1 MTRENAARAAFAL
14 AAMVLLLLAAL
25 HVLSPEFDPSWRV
38 VSEYANGRYGWV
50 LSLMFACWALST
62 WALAYAIRP
71 LLTTTAGKTGWWFLV
86 VAGVGDA
93 LAAFFDINQPMHGV
107 AGLLGVVGLPVAA
120 LTISMTLVRNPAW
133 SPAGKQLLWTANLT
147 WIVLLLMVA
156 SLPLMFVTYVH
167 AGGHVP
173 ANGAPLPLGTVL
185 PAGVIALVGYFNRL
199 LIVVYCAWA
208 MVTAWYAAEL
218 NGAGKHASQ

>member
-1 MTRENAARAAFAL
+1 MTSRNAARAAFAL
-14 AAMVLLLLAAL
+14 AAIVLLLLAAL

-38 VSEYANGRYGWV
+38 VSEYANGHYGWV

-62 WALAYAIRP
+62 WALAYAVRSQ
-71 LLTTTAGKTGWWFLV
+71 LTTTAGKIGWWFLV
-86 VAGVGDA
+86 VAGLGEA

-120 LTISMTLVRNPAW
+120 VMISMTLVRNPAW
-133 SPAGKQLLWTANLT
+133 AHARKQLLWTANLT
-147 WIVLLLMVA
+147 WIVVLLMAA
-156 SLPLMFVTYVH
+156 SLPLLFVTYVH

-173 ANGAPLPLGTVL
+173 ANGQPLPLGTVL

-199 LIVVYCAWA
+199 LIVANCAWA
-208 MVTAWYAAEL
+208 MVTAWYAA
-218 NGAGKHASQ
+218 KS